1 VLIWLMY
8 LDTAILV
15 KLFVAEPDSEFFG
28 RMVDGQPV
36 CSSAIAYTEL
46 WSALLG
52 KERAGTIETQQR
64 VRAWVAFRR
73 NVEEEFIRLEPLSEA
88 TLKKANHLLE
98 QCHPRVA
105 LRSLDA
111 LHLAACDQLQEWPL
125 CTTDERMRQAAA
137 VLRFPLSPL
146 PA

>member
-1 VLIWLMY
+1 MY

-28 RMVDGQPV
+28 RLVDGHPV
-36 CSSAIAYTEL
+36 CSSAIVYTEF

-52 KERAGTIETQQR
+52 RERTGAITADQR
-64 VRAWVAFRR
+64 QRAWAAFRR
-73 NVEEEFIRLEPLSEA
+73 NVEEETIMLVPVSEA

>member
-1 VLIWLMY
+1 MY

-28 RMVDGQPV
+28 RLVDGQPV
-36 CSSAIAYTEL
+36 CSSAIAHTEF

-52 KERAGTIETQQR
+52 KELAQAINAEQR
-64 VRAWVAFRR
+64 QRAWLAFRR
-73 NVEEEFIRLEPLSEA
+73 NVEDEAINLIPVSEA
-88 TLKKANHLLE
+88 TLKKANHILD

-111 LHLAACDQLQEWPL
+111 VHLATCDQTQDWPL
-125 CTTDERMRQAAA
+125 CTSDVRMRQAAEL
-137 VLRFPLSPL
+137 LRFSLSQP
-146 PA
+146 PS

>member
-1 VLIWLMY
+1 M
-8 LDTAILV
+8 
-15 KLFVAEPDSEFFG
+15 
-28 RMVDGQPV
+28 
-36 CSSAIAYTEL
+36 
-46 WSALLG
+46 
-52 KERAGTIETQQR
+52 
-64 VRAWVAFRR
+64 AFRR

>member
-1 VLIWLMY
+1 MY

-28 RMVDGQPV
+28 RLVDGQPV
-36 CSSAIAYTEL
+36 CSSAIAYTEF

-52 KERAGTIETQQR
+52 KERVQAINAEQR
-64 VRAWVAFRR
+64 QRAWLAFRR
-73 NVEEEFIRLEPLSEA
+73 NVEDEAIYLIPVSEA
-88 TLKKANHLLE
+88 TLKKANHILD

-111 LHLAACDQLQEWPL
+111 VHLATCDQTQDWPL
-125 CTTDERMRQAAA
+125 CTTDVRMRQAAEL
-137 VLRFPLSPL
+137 LRFSLSQP
-146 PA
+146 PS